1 LTTRRNIVKKSKRM
15 EAANAAVDRDRLYS
29 PRQGLELSKELSAA
43 KFDETVEAHFR
54 LGIDTRQA
62 DQQVRGSVSLPHGT
76 GKSVRVL
83 VFAEG
88 DKAREAQAAGAEF
101 VGGDELI
108 EKIQGGFLGFDAAVA
123 TPDMMAKVGRLGK
136 ILGTRGLMPNPKLGT
151 VTMDVER
158 VVGELKAG
166 RVEYRADKFGIV
178 HVGIGK
184 VSFSLEALIE
194 NYSTVL
200 EEILRAKPSSSKGKY
215 IKSITVAST
224 MGPGIKIDPAKTR
237 NLLDEEPSA

>member
-1 LTTRRNIVKKSKRM
+1 MKKSKRM